1 MKKEE
6 DFLKLVGEH
15 IMVLRKRKG
24 LTQKELADGIEATSV
39 HIGRIERGESN
50 VTILMLA
57 RIAKALNVSL
67 SELVDIKLGK

>member
-1 MKKEE
+1 MKKDE

-24 LTQKELADGIEATSV
+24 LTQKELADAIEATSV

-50 VTILMLA
+50 VTILIL
-57 RIAKALNVSL
+57 RKIAIELNVSV
-67 SELVDIKLGK
+67 SELVDIKLEK

>member
-24 LTQKELADGIEATSV
+24 LTQKELADVIEATSV

-50 VTILMLA
+50 VTILIL
-57 RIAKALNVSL
+57 RKIAKELGVTL
-67 SELVDIKLGK
+67 SDLVNEKN